1 MTVARS
7 RTREDVVRAASR
19 LFASRG
25 YHGTSMRDL
34 AREVGVLGSSL
45 YSHID
50 SKEDLLVEIVEIGAA
65 LFRSAA
71 DRATGQG
78 GTGADQLAALV
89 TGHIDVVLDHLDE
102 ARTFLYE
109 ANALDDTHREKV
121 LAARDQYEAVFR
133 RAFQTGVADG
143 SFRPDIDTKLAAI
156 LVLSILNAIER
167 WYRPG
172 GDLSRLRLAQTV
184 MGFALDGLRSQG
196 RQSGTSRIAR

>member
-7 RTREDVVRAASR
+7 RTRDDVVRAASR

-50 SKEDLLVEIVEIGAA
+50 SKEDLLVEIVEIGAT
-65 LFRSAA
+65 LFQSAA
-71 DRATGQG
+71 ERAIKQG

-89 TGHIDVVLDHLDE
+89 EGHIDVVLDHLDE

-109 ANALDDTHREKV
+109 ANALDLAHRDKV

-133 RAFQTGVADG
+133 RAFQTGVATVRFDPI
-143 SFRPDIDTKLAAI
+143 STPSSWRSLCFPSSTP
-156 LVLSILNAIER
+156 SS
-167 WYRPG
+167 G
-172 GDLSRLRLAQTV
+172 GIGPAV
-184 MGFALDGLRSQG
+184 
-196 RQSGTSRIAR
+196 I

>member
-7 RTREDVVRAASR
+7 RTRDDVVRAASR
-19 LFASRG
+19 LFAARG

-65 LFRSAA
+65 LFQSAA
-71 DRATGQG
+71 EQAIKQG

-89 TGHIDVVLDHLDE
+89 EGHIDVVLDHLDE

-109 ANALDDTHREKV
+109 ANALD
-121 LAARDQYEAVFR
+121 R
-133 RAFQTGVADG
+133 RAPRQGPRRAGSVRGGVPSRFPNRG
-143 SFRPDIDTKLAAI
+143 CRRF
-156 LVLSILNAIER
+156 VSIR
-167 WYRPG
+167 YRHQARGDPG
-172 GDLSRLRLAQTV
+172 AFHPQRHRAVVS
-184 MGFALDGLRSQG
+184 
-196 RQSGTSRIAR
+196 ARR